1 MRLAKLICA
10 MAALVVAA
18 CGGGGG
24 GGDGGTT
31 PPPASGGGQSPAQP
45 AGVAVSIV
53 NDDARVTWTANTDGL
68 AANYRILRNGTQIGT
83 STSPSFTDTRIVGA
97 TTYAYTIVA
106 LAAGGAV
113 SAASAPASLT
123 TPARY
128 NLVAAGLLD
137 GNSTSLEQGR
147 SVVIGGDGSFY
158 ITGGTSAPDFP
169 VTAGAYDTS
178 YNAGG
183 AELGSFGASDV
194 FIAKLS
200 PTGALMWATYLG
212 GPNYDRAYSIALAP
226 DGGVVVAGRAGRGF
240 PTTAGAA
247 QTAFS
252 GDSTPNPVYGSQ
264 DGFVAKLSADGGAL
278 VWATYFG
285 GPGAGFIRDM
295 DVAPNGDVLLAATVN
310 ENLPLI
316 TGNAVQPTRRGVSE
330 AVFARLNP
338 AGSSVLYATYV
349 GGTETGATMPGAEP
363 SVRAGPGGS
372 AYFLTYDNSTNFP
385 TTSGVVQPQRRGAR
399 DFILV
404 RFSAAGQVD
413 FATYLGGSGDESCET
428 HCLAVDGTGR
438 AYVSGMTTSTDFP
451 MAGGTGYQASAGG
464 GGSMDSVTAAISAD
478 GRTLLGTTYFGGN
491 GLETT
496 EGVSVKSDSSGA
508 ATSVFIT
515 GVASSASPAGTPDAL
530 QRTAQGAEDGFLAEF
545 SADLSHLRYMT
556 FFGGNANDTTRANA
570 VAPNGAVA
578 VVGATESTGSPSRNA
593 FDTTLNGAAGAT
605 YGIFR
610 RQ

>member
-1 MRLAKLICA
+1 MQLKMCVCA
-10 MAALVVAA
+10 VAALLLTA

-24 GGDGGTT
+24 GT
-31 PPPASGGGQSPAQP
+31 PPPSGQSPAQP
-45 AGVAVSIV
+45 VGIAVSIV
-53 NDDARVTWTANTDGL
+53 SDDARVTWSANVDGL
-68 AANYRILRNGTQIGT
+68 AASYRILRNGTQIGT
-83 STSPSFTDTRIVGA
+83 STSASFTDTRIVGG
-97 TTYAYTIVA
+97 TTYSYAIVA
-106 LAAGGAV
+106 VAAGGAV

-128 NLVAAGLLD
+128 NLAAAGLLD

-147 SVVIGGDGSFY
+147 SVVIGADGSFY
-158 ITGGTSAPDFP
+158 IVGGTSAPDFP

-178 YNAGG
+178 YNVGG
-183 AELGSFGASDV
+183 AELGSFGASDAFV
-194 FIAKLS
+194 AKLS

-212 GPNYDRAYSIALAP
+212 GPNYDRAYSVALAP
-226 DGGVVVAGRAGRGF
+226 DGSVVVAGRAGRGF
-240 PTTAGAA
+240 PTTAGTV

-252 GDSTPNPVYGSQ
+252 GDSTPSPVYGSQ
-264 DGFVAKLSADGGAL
+264 DGFVAKLSADGGSL
-278 VWATYFG
+278 LWATYFG

-295 DVAPNGDVLLAATVN
+295 DVAPNGDVLVAAAVN
-310 ENLPLI
+310 ENLSLI

-338 AGSSVLYATYV
+338 TGSSVLYATYV
-349 GGTETGATMPGAEP
+349 GGTETGVTTAGGEP

-372 AYFLTYDNSTNFP
+372 VYFLTYDNSTNFL
-385 TTSGVVQPQRRGAR
+385 TTSGVVQPQRRGGS

-404 RFSAAGQVD
+404 RFAAAGQVD
-413 FATYLGGSGDESCET
+413 FATYLGGGGDEACET
-428 HCLAVDGTGR
+428 HCLAVDGLGR

-451 MAGGTGYQASAGG
+451 MAGGTGYQTSAGG
-464 GGSMDSVTAAISAD
+464 GGSLDSVTAVVSAD
-478 GRTLLGTTYFGGN
+478 GRTLLGATYFGGN
-491 GLETT
+491 GMETT
-496 EGVSVKSDSSGA
+496 EGVSVKTDSSGA

-515 GVASSASPAGTPDAL
+515 GVASSASLVGTPDAL
-530 QRTAQGAEDGFLAEF
+530 QRNAQGSADGFLAEF

-556 FFGGNANDTTRANA
+556 FFGGNGSDTTRANA
-570 VAPNGAVA
+570 VAPNGTVA
-578 VVGATESTGSPSRNA
+578 VVGETQSANSPSRNA